1 MNADPTDP
9 VLMSVI
15 TAMEGLLAEQG
26 PALALYRYEHY
37 PRFKELADRA
47 VAQIKGMQVPAA
59 PVIELEILL
68 ARCRCCGLV
77 LMRDG
82 SRSFSHPREEQSYQL
97 PGPVYLYPVKGK

>member
-15 TAMEGLLAEQG
+15 TAMEGLFAEQG

-47 VAQIKGMQVPAA
+47 VAQIRAV
-59 PVIELEILL
+59 
-68 ARCRCCGLV
+68 
-77 LMRDG
+77 
-82 SRSFSHPREEQSYQL
+82 EEEA
-97 PGPVYLYPVKGK
+97 